1 MTIHQIYWIVSFA
14 GLILTF
20 LIVWFIVGRLNRF
33 GFGAYKWVIYSLLLI
48 YAGKEI
54 FRLAK
59 SGGLCPNNAFF
70 WFWVILGVLS
80 VILLV
85 QSWRHHKKKGVVEE

>member
-1 MTIHQIYWIVSFA
+1 MTITQIYWIVSFA

-33 GFGAYKWVIYSLLLI
+33 GFDAYKWVIYILLLL

-54 FRLAK
+54 FQLAEK
-59 SGGLCPNNAFF
+59 GNLDVSNPFF
-70 WFWVILGVLS
+70 WFWAILGIVS
-80 VILLV
+80 AYLLV
-85 QSWRHHKKKGVVEE
+85 KSWRRRKKKGVTEE